1 MNTNLDK
8 LRGRARLL
16 LAADRWRELME
27 FLERDVPTLIA
38 EVEQLQRESVETR
51 SSEGR
56 LRFPVSKIPQ
66 PPERGQGESL
76 LLSST
81 QFAKAIGV
89 SEACVRSWRFKRK
102 INIVKL
108 GRLVRIPRTEIQR
121 LMEEGAIPARFP
133 HSQPQ

>member
-8 LRGRARLL
+8 IRARARLL

-27 FLERDVPTLIA
+27 FLERDVPMLIT
-38 EVEQLQRESVETR
+38 EVEQLQRESVEAR
-51 SSEGR
+51 NSEGR
-56 LRFPVSKIPQ
+56 LRLPVSKIPQ

-76 LLSST
+76 LLSSR

-89 SEACVRSWRFKRK
+89 SEACVRSWRSKRK

-121 LMEEGAIPARFP
+121 LMEEGAIPMRP
-133 HSQPQ
+133 PRS